1 MVPPG
6 VRPDSRRGV
15 PPSGTG
21 FVRVICEPIFSPQ
34 SWTPRN
40 ARPWRPPTV
49 SAATDRCPLVRPG
62 IRCRGLEP
70 LAQMIGERRAS
81 WSTQVKN
88 DEVLTIKEVAALL
101 KLAEKT
107 VYSMAQQG
115 ELPAFKV
122 RGQWRIRRSELD
134 RWIDEQPRGKANAQG

>member
-1 MVPPG
+1 MPAGCGRIPEGGSSVG
-6 VRPDSRRGV
+6 NG
-15 PPSGTG
+15 
-21 FVRVICEPIFSPQ
+21 
-34 SWTPRN
+34 
-40 ARPWRPPTV
+40 V
-49 SAATDRCPLVRPG
+49 SARDLRADLFAATWPGDRATSDRCPLVRLG

-70 LAQMIGERRAS
+70 LAPQIGERSPS